1 MARAD
6 PRPETVSMRVVV
18 VEDEPGISSFVSQ
31 GLEAAGYLPV
41 IAEDGTSGLVE
52 ALDESTSLVVLD
64 LGLPDI
70 SGDQVLAALRRKR
83 PDLPVIILTA
93 SAGVPDRVRLLENG
107 ADDYLTKP
115 FSFAELLA
123 RVRARLRS
131 ASQTSST
138 VVVAG
143 DVSLDLARRSATRD
157 GETVELSAREFSLLE
172 VLCRHPGQ
180 VLSQQQLL
188 DRVWGYDFD
197 PGSNVVEVY
206 VAYLRR
212 KLGADVIQTVRGA
225 GYRLP
230 S

>member
-1 MARAD
+1 
-6 PRPETVSMRVVV
+6 MRVVV
-18 VEDEPGISSFVSQ
+18 VEDEAGIASFVSQ

-41 IAEDGTSGLVE
+41 VATTGAEGLAE
-52 ALDESTSLVVLD
+52 GLDPATALVVLD

-70 SGDQVLAALRRKR
+70 GGDEVLAALRRRR
-83 PDLPVIILTA
+83 PDLPVIVLTA
-93 SAGVPDRVRLLENG
+93 STGVPERVRLLDAG
-107 ADDYLTKP
+107 ADDYVTKP

-123 RVRARLRS
+123 RVRARLRPGQQPT
-131 ASQTSST
+131 ASVLT
-138 VVVAG
+138 VGDLTVDLTRRTATRG
-143 DVSLDLARRSATRD
+143 DV
-157 GETVELSAREFSLLE
+157 TVDLSAREFALLE
-172 VLCRHPGQ
+172 VLARHPGQ

-212 KLGADVIQTVRGA
+212 KLGADLVQTVRGA

-230 S
+230 A

>member
-1 MARAD
+1 M
-6 PRPETVSMRVVV
+6 VRVVV

-31 GLEAAGYLPV
+31 GLEAAGYVPV
-41 IAEDGTSGLVE
+41 VAEDGATGLVE

-64 LGLPDI
+64 LGLPDMG
-70 SGDQVLAALRRKR
+70 GDQVLGALRRKR

-93 SAGVPDRVRLLENG
+93 SAGVPDRVRLLESG

-131 ASQTSST
+131 ASQASST

-143 DVSLDLARRSATRD
+143 DISLDLSRRAATR
-157 GETVELSAREFSLLE
+157 GGTTVELSAREFSLLE

-188 DRVWGYDFD
+188 DRVWGYAFD
-197 PGSNVVEVY
+197 PSSNIVEVY
-206 VAYLRR
+206 IAYLRR
-212 KLGADVIQTVRGA
+212 KLGSDVVQTVRGA

-230 S
+230 A